1 MKKRTKRHH
10 SAPRRTR
17 AFRAGV
23 FACIVLAVGA
33 ATAIANFASRNS
45 ATPRASQSNAPAQ
58 AANNSSQSADK
69 FVTVEVGG
77 KKLRVN
83 AQVLQQGPLTQE
95 QSQQIVDALK
105 GNKST
110 DGLVEVQHPDGS
122 VSVDLQG
129 RFQDVVIA
137 KKNDDGSVSAA
148 CVDNAEAAAAFLNSK
163 ETTTTVSSPTG
174 SAPTRKAASKQ

>member
-1 MKKRTKRHH
+1 MKKRTKKHH

-58 AANNSSQSADK
+58 VADNSSQAAGN

-83 AQVLQQGPLTQE
+83 AQTLQQGPLTQE

-122 VSVDLQG
+122 ASVDLQG
-129 RFQDVVIA
+129 RFKNVVLA
-137 KKNDDGSVSAA
+137 KKNDDGSISTA
-148 CVDNAEAAAAFLNSK
+148 CVDSPEAASAFLNGG
-163 ETTTTVSSPTG
+163 TTTTTTGNGSP
-174 SAPTRKAASKQ
+174 RKAALQQ

>member
-1 MKKRTKRHH
+1 MKKRTKKHH

-33 ATAIANFASRNS
+33 ATAIANFASRNP
-45 ATPRASQSNAPAQ
+45 ATPRASQSAAPSANNSAQ
-58 AANNSSQSADK
+58 AAGN

-95 QSQQIVDALK
+95 QSQQIADALK

-122 VSVDLQG
+122 VSMDLQG
-129 RFQDVVIA
+129 HFQNVVLA
-137 KKNDDGSVSAA
+137 KKNDDGSVSTA
-148 CVDNAEAAAAFLNSK
+148 CVDNSEAASAFLQGR
-163 ETTTTVSSPTG
+163 ETDTTTVSRPTG
-174 SAPTRKAASKQ
+174 NAALQQ

>member
-1 MKKRTKRHH
+1 MKKRTKKHH

-33 ATAIANFASRNS
+33 ATAIANFASRS
-45 ATPRASQSNAPAQ
+45 TSTPRASQSNAPAQ
-58 AANNSSQSADK
+58 AANNSAQSAGN

-83 AQVLQQGPLTQE
+83 AQVFQQGPLTQE
-95 QSQQIVDALK
+95 QSQQIADALK

-129 RFQDVVIA
+129 RFKNVVLA
-137 KKNDDGSVSAA
+137 KKNDDGSISTA
-148 CVDNAEAAAAFLNSK
+148 CVDSPEAASAFLNS
-163 ETTTTVSSPTG
+163 ERTPTG
-174 SAPTRKAASKQ
+174 TETPRKAALQQ

>member
-1 MKKRTKRHH
+1 MKKRTKEHH
-10 SAPRRTR
+10 SAPKRTR

-33 ATAIANFASRNS
+33 ATAIANFASRS
-45 ATPRASQSNAPAQ
+45 SSTPRASQSAAPAQ
-58 AANNSSQSADK
+58 ANNSSQSAGN
-69 FVTVEVGG
+69 FVTVEVAG

-83 AQVLQQGPLTQE
+83 AQTLQQGPLTQE

-105 GNKST
+105 NNKST

-129 RFQDVVIA
+129 RFRDVVIA
-137 KKNDDGSVSAA
+137 KRNNDGSISTA
-148 CVDNAEAAAAFLNSK
+148 CVDTPEAASAFLQGS
-163 ETTTTVSSPTG
+163 ETTTTT
-174 SAPTRKAASKQ
+174 ATRPNGKAALQQ